1 MAFSQFYNKFI
12 KMWYILI
19 TILVYFL
26 TDTLNSEVLWGKE
39 KYLSNSLYEK
49 LINQVSLKQLWTVKN
64 LSLSRTNKQIKG

>member
-49 LINQVSLKQLWTVKN
+49 LINKVSLKQLWTVKN